1 MANVADSMT
10 LEAQVKRLWMW
21 VGELDTDNRQMKKQI
36 DLLHAEIRALGDS
49 LNG

>member
-21 VGELDTDNRQMKKQI
+21 GGELDTDNRQMKKQI
-36 DLLHAEIRALGDS
+36 DLLHAEIRALKEAS
-49 LNG
+49 Q